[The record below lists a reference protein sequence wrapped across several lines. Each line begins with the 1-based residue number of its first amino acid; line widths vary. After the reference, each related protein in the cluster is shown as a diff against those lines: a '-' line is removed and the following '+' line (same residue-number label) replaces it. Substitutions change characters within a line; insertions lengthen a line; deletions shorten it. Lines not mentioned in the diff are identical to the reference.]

1 MKKVTDYK
9 KLMSFYEGKRVLIT
23 GHSGFKGSWLTRILT
38 KAGAVVCGYSTGTPT
53 DPALFELAGLHDLAN
68 LTEYDADVRDI
79 DTLKKAFA
87 EFKPEIVFH
96 LAAKSIVSYGYQNP
110 TDTYTTN
117 LIGIMNVLECIRT
130 TSGVRSF
137 LNVTS
142 DKVYMD
148 QAWEWGYRE
157 DDTLNG
163 LDPYSNSKSCSEL
176 ITHSYRCS
184 FFKDGR
190 TRISTARA
198 GNVIGGGDFA
208 ANRIIPDCVRIA
220 LSGEANRQVVLRNP
234 QSVRPYQYVLDP
246 LFAYMLIARSQYED
260 ERYVGSYNVGP
271 IEADCVTTGDLAD
284 LFIDT
289 WNSACPDKKMERI
302 DRIDPNAPFES
313 NYVTLDCGRI
323 QTVLGWRQ
331 RWHIEKSIQEII
343 NFTKVLGESRI
354 TGDKKS
360 LMNEMDRQIEDF
372 VGTTD

>member
-1 MKKVTDYK
+1 MK
-9 KLMSFYEGKRVLIT
+9 FYEGKRVLIT

-38 KAGAVVCGYSTGTPT
+38 KAGAVVCGYSTGVPT
-53 DPALFELAGLHDLAN
+53 DPSLFELAGLHDLPN
-68 LTEYDADVRDI
+68 LTEYNADVRDL
-79 DTLKKAFA
+79 DTMKKAFS

-110 TDTYTTN
+110 VDTYTTN
-117 LIGIMNVLECIRT
+117 LNGIMNVLECVRT
-130 TSGVRSF
+130 VGGVKSF

-184 FFKDGR
+184 YFKDGV

-220 LSGEANRQVVLRNP
+220 LSDDNAKRQVILRNP

-246 LFAYMLIARSQYED
+246 LFAYMLIVKEQFED
-260 ERYVGSYNVGP
+260 QKYVGSYNVGP

-284 LFIDT
+284 LFIDA
-289 WNSACPDKKMERI
+289 WNKSNPDWKMERT
-302 DRIDPNAPFES
+302 DKIDPNAPFES

-331 RWHIEKSIQEII
+331 RWHIEKSIQEIV
-343 NFTKVLGESRI
+343 NFTEVLGNSIR
-354 TGDKKS
+354 GNDHKM
-360 LMNEMDRQIEDF
+360 LLDEMDRQIEDF
-372 VGTTD
+372 IVKNN

>member
-1 MKKVTDYK
+1 MLKSPDYGE
-9 KLMSFYEGKRVLIT
+9 LMEFYRGKRVLIT

-38 KAGAVVCGYSTGTPT
+38 KAGATVCGYSTGVPT
-53 DPALFELAGLHDLAN
+53 DPALYELAGINELPGLS
-68 LTEYDADVRDI
+68 EVDADVRDLE
-79 DTLKKAFA
+79 TMKKTFVD
-87 EFKPEIVFH
+87 FKPEIVFH

-117 LIGIMNVLECIRT
+117 LMGIMNVLECIRLLG
-130 TSGVRSF
+130 GVKSF

-148 QAWEWGYRE
+148 QEWEWGYRE
-157 DDTLNG
+157 ADTLNG

-184 FFKDGR
+184 FFKDGA

-220 LSGEANRQVVLRNP
+220 LSDSGKRQVVLRNP

-246 LFAYMLIARSQYED
+246 LFAYLLIAKSQYED
-260 ERYVGSYNVGP
+260 DRYVGSYNVGP

-284 LFIDT
+284 MFINA
-289 WNSACPDKKMERI
+289 WNDSNPEKKMERV
-302 DRIDPNAPFES
+302 DKIDPNAPFES

-331 RWHIEKSIQEII
+331 RWHIEKSIKEII
-343 NFTKVLGESRI
+343 SFTEVLDARMSS
-354 TGDKKS
+354 GDNKI
-360 LMNEMDRQIEDF
+360 LLDEMDRQINEF
-372 VGTTD
+372 VFNYK

>member
-1 MKKVTDYK
+1 MRKNPDYK
-9 KLMSFYEGKRVLIT
+9 ELMKFYEGKRVFIT
-23 GHSGFKGSWLTRILT
+23 GHSGFKGSWLTRILI
-38 KAGAVVCGYSTGTPT
+38 KAGAEVCGYSTGVPT
-53 DPALFELAGLHDLAN
+53 DPSLFELAGLHELEG
-68 LTEYDADVRDI
+68 LKEYDADVRDI
-79 DTLKKAFA
+79 DTLKKAFD

-96 LAAKSIVSYGYQNP
+96 LAAKSIVSYGYSNP
-110 TDTYTTN
+110 IDTYTTN
-117 LIGIMNVLECIRT
+117 LMGIMNVLECVRT
-130 TSGVRSF
+130 IGGVKSF

-184 FFKDGR
+184 YFKDGY
-190 TRISTARA
+190 TRVSTARA

-220 LSGEANRQVVLRNP
+220 LSDDTDKREVVLRNP

-246 LFAYMLIARSQYED
+246 LFAYMLIAKSQYED
-260 ERYVGSYNVGP
+260 KKYVGSYNVGP

-284 LFIDT
+284 LFIES
-289 WNSACPDKKMERI
+289 WNCSNPDRKMERI
-302 DRIDPNAPFES
+302 DRIDLNAPFES

-331 RWHIEKSIQEII
+331 RWHIEKSIQEIV
-343 NFTKVLGESRI
+343 NFTKVLGNSMSL
-354 TGDKKS
+354 GDHKM
-360 LMNEMDRQIEDF
+360 LLDEMDRQIEDF
-372 VGTTD
+372 VG